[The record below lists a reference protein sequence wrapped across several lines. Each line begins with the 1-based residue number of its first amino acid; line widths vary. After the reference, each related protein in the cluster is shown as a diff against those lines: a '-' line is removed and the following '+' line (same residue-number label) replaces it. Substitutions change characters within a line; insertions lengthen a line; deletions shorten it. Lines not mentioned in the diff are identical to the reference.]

1 MSDSQGEDPVDPL
14 TRLAIKHGTDK
25 WGAHFYPPLYH
36 SLFLPLRNRAIR
48 LLEIGVGGSEFQTIG
63 GASLAM
69 WAEYFPYGLFTGI
82 DIAEKRL
89 TLDPRIKLFRGL
101 AG

>member
-25 WGAHFYPPLYH
+25 WGAHFYTPLYH

-69 WAEYFPYGLFTGI
+69 GRNISPMGCSRE
-82 DIAEKRL
+82 L
-89 TLDPRIKLFRGL
+89 TSPRS
-101 AG
+101 A